1 MAKKVE
7 KKEVKKPAVAKPKMP
22 EKFTQNCIIDYVA
35 AACELP
41 KKKAKEA
48 VEAYVSAISAGVLS
62 GSRVPVGTIGKV
74 FIKIRPASPK
84 RQGRNPLTGATIM
97 IPAKPATKVPK
108 ASFAK
113 SFKESCKKAKI
124 GK

>member
-1 MAKKVE
+1 MSKKVE
-7 KKEVKKPAVAKPKMP
+7 KKEVKKTAVAKPKMP

-35 AACELP
+35 VVCEIP

-48 VEAYVSAISAGVLS
+48 VEAYLCAISAGVLS
-62 GSRVPVGTIGKV
+62 GSRVPVGAIGKV

-84 RQGRNPLTGATIM
+84 RKGRNPLTGEEIT

-113 SFKESCKKAKI
+113 AFKESCKKAKI